1 MSCSEEKSLEG
12 NLNYIF
18 SSFFFGN
25 KTLEE
30 SSKNLRQNALEDKA
44 NLKTQLNLKI

>member
-12 NLNYIF
+12 NLNF
-18 SSFFFGN
+18 FLLLFFGN